1 MNIQLRTILLGLM
14 TIGFAQSDAQTFA
27 LQVKNDKITYL
38 KDELGNRILDFS
50 HCGYRNSEQDIPSL
64 RNTVFVPWSS
74 GDNTARIQRAIDYVS
89 SLTPDASGFRGA
101 VLLDQGEFILSGSL
115 SISTSGVVLRGA
127 DKEKTILLKKGVD
140 RGALLYIEG
149 TADMNVQD
157 TLQILSKYVPVNA
170 TTLEVASGTSLK
182 KGDRVMVV
190 RPSQKEWIASLGC
203 DIFGGGISALGWKEG
218 DTELTWDR
226 TISEVNGNQIT
237 LDAPLTVALD
247 AQYGTS
253 TLFSYQWNG
262 RIHDCGVENITLISD
277 YDKHY
282 SKDEDHCWTGIT
294 IENAEDCWVRQVN
307 FKHFAG
313 SAVIVQRTGSK
324 ITVEDCISR
333 EPISEIGGMRRC
345 TFHTLGQQTLFQR
358 CYSEHGIHDFSAG
371 YCAAGPNAFVQCD
384 SYESVGFSGSIDAW
398 ACGLLFDVVN
408 IDGHNLTFKNLG
420 QDKNGAGW
428 NTGNSLFWQCTAAEI
443 ECFVPSKDAK
453 NRAYGCWAQFS
464 GDGEWE
470 QSNNHVQPRSIFYA
484 QLEER
489 LNKECAERARILPR
503 NTSATSSPTV
513 EVAMELAKEAYT
525 PRLTLEHWIEENK
538 FHPSVAITGLKSIDD
553 LKEKRISSA
562 KASHTSTSLSAAA
575 SFTAA
580 TSAEVI
586 IANGRLQM
594 DGSLLVGG
602 SHSTPWWNGRL
613 RTNYLKKASPAITRF
628 VPGREGLGLT
638 DRIDS
643 VINYMKQENIL
654 VFDQNYG
661 LWYDRRRDDHER
673 IRRRDGDVW
682 GPFYE
687 QPFGRSGEGA
697 AWEGLSKYD
706 LNRPNAWYWS
716 RLKEFAE
723 KGSKDGLLLFNEN
736 YFQHNILEAG
746 AHWVD
751 CPWRSSNNINQ
762 TDFPEPVPFAG
773 DKRIFVAD
781 MFYDVTHPVRRELH
795 RQYIRQCLNNFADN
809 PNVIQLTSAEFTG
822 PLHFVQFWVD
832 VIAEWEA
839 ETGKKAKV
847 ALSTTKDVQDAIL
860 ADPKRAAVVDIIDI
874 RYWHYKTDGL
884 FAPEGGKNM
893 APRQHMRKMKV
904 GKTTFDEAYKAVNEY
919 RQKFPE
925 KAVTF
930 YAQNYPALG
939 WAVLMAGGSCPVV
952 PCTDAAFLK
961 DVAAMEVEQTDTDNY
976 KKMVKS
982 GIGSIIYSQS
992 GTEIPMQLS
1001 FGKYVLRYIHPI
1013 SGVISIIDKSLKING
1028 EYVLK
1033 VPDKKEGIYWF
1044 HKL

>member
-1 MNIQLRTILLGLM
+1 MNMQLRTILLGLLS
-14 TIGFAQSDAQTFA
+14 IGFVQGYAQTFA
-27 LQVKNDKITYL
+27 LQVKNEGITYL
-38 KDELGNRILDFS
+38 NDERGNRILDFS
-50 HCGYRNSEQDIPSL
+50 YCGYHASGQDIPSVG
-64 RNTVFVPWSS
+64 NAVFVPWKA
-74 GDNTARIQRAIDYVS
+74 GDNTARIQRAIDYVA
-89 SLTPDASGFRGA
+89 SLPPNTSGFRGA
-101 VLLDQGEFILSGSL
+101 VLLDRGEFSLSGEL
-115 SISTSGVVLRGA
+115 RISASGIVLRGM
-127 DKEKTILLKKGVD
+127 DREKTILLKKGVD
-140 RGALLYIEG
+140 RGALIYMEG
-149 TADMNVQD
+149 IDNLNAKD
-157 TLQILSKYVPVNA
+157 TLQVLSAYVPVNER
-170 TTLEVASGTSLK
+170 TLQVASGTSLK
-182 KGDRVMVV
+182 KGDRIMVT
-190 RPSQKEWIASLGC
+190 RPSGKEWITALGC
-203 DIFGGGISALGWKEG
+203 DIFGGGIGALGWKAG
-218 DTELTWDR
+218 DMDLTWDR

-247 AQYGTS
+247 TQYGAS
-253 TLFSYQWNG
+253 SLILYQWNG
-262 RIHDCGVENITLISD
+262 RIQECGIENITLVSD
-277 YDKHY
+277 YDRRY
-282 SKDEDHCWTGIT
+282 SKDEDHCWTGIS
-294 IENAEDCWVRQVN
+294 IGEAENCWVRQVS
-307 FKHFAG
+307 FRHFSG
-313 SAVIVQRTGSK
+313 SAVIVQRTGSR

-333 EPISEIGGMRRC
+333 EPVSEIGGMRRC

-358 CYSEHGIHDFSAG
+358 CYSEQGIHDFAAG

-384 SYESVGFSGSIDAW
+384 SYESLGFSGSIDSW

-428 NTGNSLFWQCTAAEI
+428 NTANSLFWQCTAAEI
-443 ECFVPSKDAK
+443 ECYTPAKDAK

-464 GDGEWE
+464 GDGEWVE
-470 QSNNHVQPRSIFYA
+470 SNNHVQPRSIFYA

-489 LNKECAERARILPR
+489 LQKKCAERARILPR

-513 EVAMELAKEAYT
+513 EVAMELAKEAYE
-525 PRLTLEHWIEENK
+525 PRLTLEHWIEERE
-538 FHPSVAITGLKSIDD
+538 FAPSVSVAGLKSIEDI
-553 LKEKRISSA
+553 KEKKTIQGETRD
-562 KASHTSTSLSAAA
+562 LP
-575 SFTAA
+575 
-580 TSAEVI
+580 EMV
-586 IANGRLQM
+586 IANGRVQM
-594 DGSLLVGG
+594 DGALLVGK
-602 SHSTPWWNGRL
+602 SRTTPWWNGKL

-643 VINYMKQENIL
+643 VVNFMKRNNIL

-687 QPFGRSGEGA
+687 QPFGRSGQGI

-706 LNRPNAWYWS
+706 LNRPTAWYWA

-723 KGSKDGLLLFNEN
+723 KGGREGLLLFHEN

-751 CPWRSSNNINQ
+751 CPWRSSNNINE

-781 MFYDVTHPVRRELH
+781 MFYDINHPVRRELH
-795 RQYIRQCLNNFADN
+795 RRYIRQCLDNFADN

-822 PLHFVQFWVD
+822 PLHFVQFWLD
-832 VIAEWEA
+832 VIAEWEV

-874 RYWHYKTDGL
+874 RYWHYKTDGI

-904 GKTTFDEAYKAVNEY
+904 GKVTFTEAYKAVNEY
-919 RQKFPE
+919 RRKFPE

-930 YAQNYPALG
+930 YAQNYPAMG
-939 WAVLMAGGSCPVV
+939 WAVFMAGGSCPVI
-952 PCTDAAFLK
+952 PCKDKAFLK
-961 DVAAMEVEQTDTDNY
+961 DAAVMEVEETDSEDY

-982 GIGSIIYSQS
+982 GIGSIIYSNS
-992 GTEIPMQLS
+992 GVEVPVQLS
-1001 FGKYVLRYIHPI
+1001 SGKYILRYIHPD
-1013 SGVISIIDKSLKING
+1013 SGEMEVISKSLKINNV
-1028 EYVLK
+1028 YTLK
-1033 VPDKKEGIYWF
+1033 VPDGKEGVYWF
-1044 HKL
+1044 HRL